1 MTVLIEHKYTRD
13 LKESGGDGSWRV
25 EPQPPAGR
33 GWHIFD
39 ARPGRRTGW
48 RRVRILWCS
57 S

>member
-1 MTVLIEHKYTRD
+1 MIVLIEHKYTRD